1 MQQNMSTWMARNDG
15 GATPGDREKHNAA
28 EHVNRPGWP
37 GTMAGQHLG
46 IERNTMQQDMST
58 WMARNDGGATPGDRE
73 KHNAAEHVNLDGQ
86 ERWRGNTW
94 G

>member
-1 MQQNMSTWMARNDG
+1 
-15 GATPGDREKHNAA
+15 
-28 EHVNRPGWP
+28 
-37 GTMAGQHLG
+37 MAGQHLG

-73 KHNAAEHVNLDGQ
+73 RNTMQQNMSTWMARNDGGATPGDREKHNAAGHVNLDGQ
-86 ERWRGNTW
+86 ERWRGYTW

>member
-1 MQQNMSTWMARNDG
+1 MQQN
-15 GATPGDREKHNAA
+15 
-28 EHVNRPGWP
+28 
-37 GTMAGQHLG
+37 
-46 IERNTMQQDMST
+46 MST

-86 ERWRGNTW
+86 ENDGGATPGDREKHNAAGHVNLDGQERWRGNTW